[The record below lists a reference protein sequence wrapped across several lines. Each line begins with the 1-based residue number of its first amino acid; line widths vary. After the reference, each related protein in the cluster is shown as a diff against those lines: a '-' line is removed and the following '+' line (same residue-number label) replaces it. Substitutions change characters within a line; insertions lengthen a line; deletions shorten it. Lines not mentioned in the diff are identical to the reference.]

1 MTELPDYPFDA
12 HWFVQSTGHRLHYLD
27 EGRGEAVVMVHGNPS
42 WSYYYRR
49 LVLALRGT
57 HRCLVPDHIGMG
69 RSDKPGSNRYPFTL
83 AARVAD
89 FGAWMDAVVPAGP
102 VNLVVHDWG
111 GMIALA
117 WAVEHP
123 ERVAR
128 LAILNTAAFP
138 MLAGKRLPWTLR
150 VARTWTGAAAIIYLN
165 AFARGAATFGVARRL
180 DRATRRALLSP
191 YDSPPNRIATLR
203 FVQDIPTRPGQNDYA
218 LVARTGERLDLLAGK
233 PMLIAWG
240 LRDFVFD
247 ADYLAEWRRR
257 FPHAEAQAYAD
268 AGHYVLE
275 DAHERIVPAVQRL
288 LAS

>member
-1 MTELPDYPFDA
+1 MHPDYPFESRWHTLA
-12 HWFVQSTGHRLHYLD
+12 GGLRLHYLD
-27 EGRGEAVVMVHGNPS
+27 EGQGEPVVMVHGNPS
-42 WSYYYRR
+42 WSYHYRR

-57 HRCLVPDHIGMG
+57 HRCLVPDHVGMG
-69 RSDKPGSNRYPFTL
+69 LSDKPGQNAYPYTL

-89 FGAWMDAVVPAGP
+89 FGAWIDAVAPSGP

-123 ERVAR
+123 ERIAR
-128 LAILNTAAFP
+128 LVVLNTAAFP

-150 VARTWTGAAAIIYLN
+150 LVRTWTGAAAVLYLN

-180 DRATRRALLSP
+180 DPAVRRALLAP
-191 YDSPPNRIATLR
+191 YDSAAHRIAVLR
-203 FVQDIPTRPGQNDYA
+203 FVQDIPTRPGENDYT
-218 LVARTGERLDLLAGK
+218 LVARTGERLSVLTGK
-233 PMLIAWG
+233 PMLVAWG

-257 FPHAEAQAYAD
+257 FPDAQVHAYGD

-275 DAHERIVPAVQRL
+275 DAHERIVPLVRTFL
-288 LAS
+288 PL